1 MASTSSLENNLGQ
14 SMFCPAIN
22 LVKYNDVLLSDP
34 KINSDYFH
42 PENMFD
48 GVKLVDIISWFSDE
62 ENYRLIS
69 MIRFRH

>member
-1 MASTSSLENNLGQ
+1 
-14 SMFCPAIN
+14 MFCHAIN

-34 KINSDYFH
+34 KINRDYFN
-42 PENMFD
+42 PKNMLD